1 MAQEKPASLD
11 KILQDI
17 DSSKKDLQEI
27 FSKRTKG
34 LKKIDISKTL
44 DVLDDFS
51 IHLAFDFETAKTF
64 FSQDNSQIPSNID
77 KRYLSNW

>member
-1 MAQEKPASLD
+1 MSQGKPSSLE

-17 DSSKKDLQEI
+17 DSSKKDLQDI
-27 FSKRTKG
+27 FAKRTKG
-34 LKKIDISKTL
+34 LKKIEIANAH

-51 IHLAFDFETAKTF
+51 IHLAFDFETAKTY

-77 KRYLSNW
+77 KRYHV